1 MAANLEAL
9 VARLEVATSRLESLA
24 ASGGVGGGAAAG
36 GADAGASSEALEAFD
51 ALVNG
56 TLKTFLDLSAKI
68 GGEVKEQV
76 RGRAFSRPPSA
87 PLSQRAHPRS
97 SAAAWPACMGPA
109 PGRAAA
115 EGL

>member
-24 ASGGVGGGAAAG
+24 ASGGVGGAAAG

-76 RGRAFSRPPSA
+76 RGSAFSRWA
-87 PLSQRAHPRS
+87 RGS
-97 SAAAWPACMGPA
+97 SGALHSPM
-109 PGRAAA
+109 R
-115 EGL
+115 